1 MKKIRDFS
9 QIIGMLENGQLNPAL
24 SAEVADTLE
33 KLTSLSDQNPAA
45 THKGKTTL
53 TLEFAVKDG
62 MVTIATA
69 FESKTPKRPR
79 KNSVFW
85 VVEDGALSTE
95 HPRQHDMFGPRPVS
109 STPSPL
115 GEGERQTQ

>member
-9 QIIGMLENGQLNPAL
+9 QIINLLENGQLNPAL
-24 SAEVADTLE
+24 SSEASDTLH
-33 KLTSLSDQNPAA
+33 KLTDLSDQSPAA
-45 THKGKTTL
+45 TIKGTL
-53 TLEFAVKDG
+53 TLKLSFSVKDG
-62 MVTIATA
+62 MVTIATE

-95 HPRQHDMFGPRPVS
+95 HPRQHDMFPRPVS
-109 STPSPL
+109 SESD
-115 GEGERQTQ
+115 RQSQPAS